1 MAPFVLDPHV
11 GFSVLSRSR
20 GERDRHEELGCG
32 LQGPASRPLRRA
44 LGGLKARIRRLGKAR
59 SIEKAEELVRWLDER
74 PEYRAL
80 CTARRVAGRREL
92 KESVLFPDPARELP
106 RTVHV
111 RRGLDAFELDLEPDD
126 FPALANALAWI
137 AAGLEADEIRGHAP
151 PPIAELL
158 AELEGA
164 GWLSEGEP
172 LPGPAP
178 RDVDGGLL
186 YVGHNT
192 VLVASKK
199 TRVLVDP
206 WFRPWHEGDPEG
218 YRPLL
223 PHQLGPVDAILI
235 THSHGDHFH
244 LGSMLH
250 FPRDTPV
257 IVPPVER
264 ESVLATDLSLRLAQ
278 IGFTDVRRPAW
289 GDAVK
294 LDDVRVEVMPF
305 HGEQPTASALVYPH
319 VRNLGSTYVVRTP
332 QLSAAFLADSGRDGA
347 GSMVDAALAVRRRTG
362 PVDFVFTGIRS
373 FRIHPVLYPFTTLDA
388 FLLNV
393 PLELAGVSQQLMSGV
408 EDGFDLAEAFGA
420 RFLVPYADGGAP
432 WYWREGMGPAYA
444 GYPEYP
450 GFRQA
455 AEGPADDPR
464 SDPFPER
471 ARAAA
476 IARYGG
482 EGPVRALVL
491 RPGDAARRSKEG
503 LAIRRFPG
511 HAWPYGD
518 APAGPDV
525 GDRW

>member
-1 MAPFVLDPHV
+1 MAPYVLDPHV
-11 GFSVLSRSR
+11 GFSILSHSH

-32 LQGPASRPLRRA
+32 LQGPASRSLRRA
-44 LGGLKARIRRLGKAR
+44 LDGLRRRIGRLGRAR
-59 SIEKAEELVRWLDER
+59 SIARAEELVKWLDER

-80 CTARRVAGRREL
+80 CTSRKRAGRREL
-92 KESVLFPDPARELP
+92 KEAVLYPDPARLPP

-111 RRGLDAFELDLEPDD
+111 RRGLEAFELDLEPED
-126 FPALANALAWI
+126 FPALADALAWI
-137 AAGLEADEIRGHAP
+137 AAGLDAEEIRHHAP
-151 PPIAELL
+151 PAIAELL

-164 GWLSEGEP
+164 GWLAEGEP
-172 LPGPAP
+172 LPGPDP

-192 VLVASKK
+192 VLVASQK

-206 WFRPWHEGDPEG
+206 WFRPWHEGDPEN

-244 LGSMLH
+244 LGSLLH

-264 ESVLATDLSLRLAQ
+264 ETVLSTDLALRLAQ
-278 IGFTDVRRPAW
+278 LGFTDVRRPAA
-289 GDAVK
+289 GETVK
-294 LDDVRVEVMPF
+294 LGDVRVEVLPF
-305 HGEQPTASALVYPH
+305 RGEQPTVSELVYPEI
-319 VRNLGSTYVVRTP
+319 RNIGSTYVVRTP
-332 QLSAAFLADSGRDGA
+332 LLSAAFLADSGRDGT
-347 GSMVDAALAVRRRTG
+347 GTMVDAALAVRRRTG

-373 FRIHPVLYPFTTLDA
+373 FRIHPVLYPFTTLDT

-393 PLELAGVSQQLMSGV
+393 PLELSGVSQQLMNGV
-408 EDGFDLAEAFGA
+408 EDGLDLAEAFGA
-420 RFLVPYADGGAP
+420 KFLVPYADGGAP
-432 WYWREGMGPAYA
+432 WYWREGMGPAYR

-455 AEGPADDPR
+455 ALDPAEEFA

-476 IARYGG
+476 AARYGG

-491 RPGDAARRSKEG
+491 RPGDAIRRVREG
-503 LAIRRFPG
+503 LAVRRFPG

-518 APAGPDV
+518 EPAGLDV
-525 GDRW
+525 GAR